1 MTTEEKVQLLRNLP
15 GFQDADESALVA
27 LADHAQEFEFES
39 GQMIARE
46 GQMGTGMYLILE
58 GRVSVVRRGVQVD
71 TSGPGEFVGELSPLS
86 QTPRIATLLA
96 SERVVCLGIASW
108 VLDDLLKQP
117 AIAER
122 VRRYEQ
128 AHRDAEE
135 QRRAAETP
143 GSGSGAPG

>member
-1 MTTEEKVQLLRNLP
+1 MTTEEKIHMLRSLP

-27 LADHAQEFEFES
+27 LADNAQEFQFVS

-58 GRVSVVRRGVQVD
+58 GRVSIVRRGVQVD
-71 TSGPGEFVGELSPLS
+71 VSSPGEFIGELSPLS

-96 SERVVCLGIASW
+96 LEPVVCLGIASW
-108 VLDDLLKQP
+108 LLDDLLKQP

-122 VRRYEQ
+122 VRRDEQ

-135 QRRAAETP
+135 QRRATEARGDE
-143 GSGSGAPG
+143 APA